1 MEKAIKPPRWRAGDL
16 HPDEQRD
23 VEGEGR
29 RELVAE
35 AANDVA
41 QAKEHGILIVRADVA
56 GTAGELVSYGSSAI
70 VAPNG
75 RVLATGDV
83 MTEGLIGTEI

>member
-29 RELVAE
+29 RELGAE
-35 AANDVA
+35 ARANDVA
-41 QAKEHGILIVRADVA
+41 
-56 GTAGELVSYGSSAI
+56 LVSYGSSAI